1 MDDLVSRLAR
11 ELPDTDKNRYDIAYR
26 RGRAQARSSLL
37 FGGMAIGAALGSF
50 AALLLDPAE
59 GRSRRAALG
68 QRLGAFGNDLRDA
81 VEGRAKD
88 LRNRTVGAAT
98 ELGLPGTPPSNEELR
113 MEEAATGA
121 LVPARPPLA
130 PRSAGAH
137 AGVSNPVGGER
148 PEQVGAALG
157 GS

>member
-11 ELPDTDKNRYDIAYR
+11 ELPDTDKNRYDIAFR

-37 FGGMAIGAALGSF
+37 FGGLAIGAAIGSF
-50 AALLLDPAE
+50 ATLLLDPAE

-68 QRLGAFGNDLRDA
+68 QRLSALRNDIRQT
-81 VEGRAKD
+81 VEVRATD

-98 ELGLPGTPPSNEELR
+98 ELGLPGTPPSNEE
-113 MEEAATGA
+113 
-121 LVPARPPLA
+121 ARPAPSLA

-137 AGVSNPVGGER
+137 TGVSNAVPDESLD
-148 PEQVGAALG
+148 PVGAASG
-157 GS
+157 ER